1 MKSYRFL
8 IYLIVLPL
16 LFIFLYFAGVIGY
29 AMLTD
34 FQPEPTAEVEVIGS
48 GSKTV
53 AGDTLSLLSWNI
65 GYSGLGAESDFF
77 YDGGQTVR
85 MPQPVVEKNFDG
97 ITKQVEALAGSMDV
111 MMLQEID
118 RDSKRSYNSDQ
129 LASLQTQLSGFS
141 SAYAINYQ
149 VGYVP
154 IPFTDAL
161 GKVNAGLATF
171 SRFIPTSSVRHSF
184 EGNYDWP
191 TYLFFLDRCFLVQRV
206 PTADGKEL
214 VLINTHNSA
223 YDDGT
228 LKQRQMEQMKT
239 ILLEEYANGNYVIV
253 GGDWNQYPAG
263 YTGLPGFEVEVTE
276 DNARFFV
283 PGDYPADGWTWA
295 WDATIPTNRSL
306 STSFQ
311 EATSPRGIIDYF
323 LLSPNV
329 RLLKAE
335 GVDAGFKYSDH
346 NPVRVTVGLG
356 IHSDS
361 IRHEFTNESP
371 SILE

>member
-16 LFIFLYFAGVIGY
+16 LVIFLYFAGVIGY
-29 AMLTD
+29 AMITD
-34 FQPEPTAEVEVIGS
+34 FQPEPTAEVELTGQ
-48 GSKTV
+48 GTTMTV
-53 AGDTLSLLSWNI
+53 PDTLSLASWNI

-97 ITKQVEALAGSMDV
+97 ITRQVGELASSADV
-111 MMLQEID
+111 VMLQEVD
-118 RDSKRSYNSDQ
+118 RDSKRSYNRDQ
-129 LASLQTQLSGFS
+129 LVNLQSQLAGFS

-149 VGYVP
+149 VSYVP

-171 SRFIPTSSVRHSF
+171 SKFTPTSSVRHSF

-239 ILLEEYANGNYVIV
+239 ILLEEYAKGNYVIV

-263 YTGLPGFEVEVTE
+263 YTGLPGFEMEKTE
-276 DNARFFV
+276 DNARYFV
-283 PGDYPADGWTWA
+283 SGDYPADGWTWA
-295 WDATIPTNRSL
+295 WDSTVPTNRSL
-306 STSFQ
+306 ATSFQ
-311 EATSPRGIIDYF
+311 EESSPRGIIDYF

-329 RLLKAE
+329 RLIKTE

-346 NPVRVTVGLG
+346 NPVKVTVGLG
-356 IHSDS
+356 EGSEVVEPEI
-361 IRHEFTNESP
+361 
-371 SILE
+371 

>member
-16 LFIFLYFAGVIGY
+16 LVIFLYFAGVIGY
-29 AMLTD
+29 AMITD
-34 FQPEPTAEVEVIGS
+34 FKPEPMAEVELTGVG
-48 GSKTV
+48 GRTPV
-53 AGDTLSLLSWNI
+53 PDTLSLVSWNI

-85 MPQPVVEKNFDG
+85 MPQPVVEKNFEG
-97 ITKQVEALAGSMDV
+97 ITKRVAELAKVADIL
-111 MMLQEID
+111 MLQEVD

-129 LASLQTQLSGFS
+129 LANFQGQLTGFS

-171 SRFIPTSSVRHSF
+171 SKFSPTSSVRHSF

-214 VLINTHNSA
+214 ILINTHNSA

-228 LKQRQMEQMKT
+228 LKLRQMEQMK
-239 ILLEEYANGNYVIV
+239 IVLLEEYAKGNYVIV

-263 YTGLPGFEVEVTE
+263 YTGLPGFEVEATE
-276 DNARFFV
+276 ENAKIFV

-295 WDATIPTNRSL
+295 WDSSVPTNRSL
-306 STSFQ
+306 TTSFQ
-311 EATSPRGIIDYF
+311 EESTPRGIIDYF

-329 RLLKAE
+329 RLIKTE
-335 GVDAGFKYSDH
+335 GIDAGFKYSDH
-346 NPVRVTVGLG
+346 NPVKVTVGLG
-356 IHSDS
+356 EVEVVEQLTEISLSD
-361 IRHEFTNESP
+361 
-371 SILE
+371 